1 MLFRSANEARRVLL
15 KKNGRRTAPPKKARP
30 STPPHS
36 ARKDPAGK
44 TGACRRSTQPS
55 VPRLHFIAAPR
66 WAQQICGKVAKS
78 RCRLALPRSLYHSLP
93 SRRQQTETVK
103 APTSTGRCAPHR
115 KTENLHRTTN
125 HQGTTP
131 CSQHTPLM
139 AACASR
145 SNNKPD
151 TSTNTPTATAYARWF
166 AENTN
171 DPTHPPAKLEKRVKG
186 IEPSSLAWKAT
197 ALPLSYTRIVDP
209 GRKPFATMVLEF

>member
-78 RCRLALPRSLYHSLP
+78 RCRLALPRSLYHFLP

-103 APTSTGRCAPHR
+103 APTSTGRCAPTEKP
-115 KTENLHRTTN
+115 KTFIARPTTRALHHVVNTPHSWPLVRHAPTTS
-125 HQGTTP
+125 P
-131 CSQHTPLM
+131 TPL
-139 AACASR
+139 R
-145 SNNKPD
+145 THQPLRRTPD
-151 TSTNTPTATAYARWF
+151 GLPRTPTTQ
-166 AENTN
+166 
-171 DPTHPPAKLEKRVKG
+171 P
-186 IEPSSLAWKAT
+186 I
-197 ALPLSYTRIVDP
+197 LPQNSKS
-209 GRKPFATMVLEF
+209 G